1 MFNIFIHH
9 ETVNVAMICL
19 ESELTP
25 RHNTTRL
32 VHIMYTL
39 ANYICEY
46 WEISWGVSRWGF
58 YLTIYVGNPPGV
70 SRLAGGQPPH
80 SPAVQILSSRDTV
93 YHQQSNEQSNVIA
106 LWPCQT
112 INSGQDCTS
121 YSRTED
127 NYRRPATSFTE
138 KNLRI
143 KLQKS

>member
-58 YLTIYVGNPPGV
+58 YLTIYVGNPPGI
-70 SRLAGGQPPH
+70 SRLAGGQPPPIPRQFKYCRH
-80 SPAVQILSSRDTV
+80 ATRFTISR
-93 YHQQSNEQSNVIA
+93 
-106 LWPCQT
+106 
-112 INSGQDCTS
+112 
-121 YSRTED
+121 
-127 NYRRPATSFTE
+127 ATSS
-138 KNLRI
+138 
-143 KLQKS
+143 QMS